1 MQCDGNLAGRN
12 LIGPNGHVARRPP
25 QRLVAEGDGTAG
37 TRGNSGKPP
46 NEPQARD
53 GGSRRRH
60 DRIGQVQSHH
70 RRRIRHASKGSQR
83 GQTRFGSF
91 LVVVLPPRS
100 GSLEPLRLLSVSRF
114 RFAVWK
120 SRVGSGGVGARDDRR
135 SVRSSTIASFPRPAG
150 TDPSGR
156 GSSFWARRAIRRPSL
171 CALTQL
177 ADEDRPPGCGQFR
190 DLAPGADSR
199 FGRSRSRRAVACGVL
214 IAHSSRWPHAS
225 LSPSPARPR

>member
-12 LIGPNGHVARRPP
+12 LIRPNGHVSRRPP
-25 QRLVAEGDGTAG
+25 QRLVTEGDGAAG

-91 LVVVLPPRS
+91 LVVVLPPRF

-114 RFAVWK
+114 R
-120 SRVGSGGVGARDDRR
+120 
-135 SVRSSTIASFPRPAG
+135 
-150 TDPSGR
+150 
-156 GSSFWARRAIRRPSL
+156 
-171 CALTQL
+171 
-177 ADEDRPPGCGQFR
+177 
-190 DLAPGADSR
+190 DLAPDADSR

-214 IAHSSRWPHAS
+214 IARSSHWPHAS
-225 LSPSPARPR
+225 VVSIPCSPTITP